1 MGSETDAGRSVQ
13 TEVPMTSL
21 NKLDR
26 GNLSEQV
33 YTAIRETL
41 MDGRY
46 EPGERLRINSLA
58 EELGVSI
65 TPVREAIFRLVS
77 EHALEMK
84 AATAIHVRNLAP
96 DELREIQ
103 FIRYHLESE
112 AAALAAER
120 ITPKELANLE
130 SLQEAFRVAAGEDP
144 QEASLINRQFH
155 FAVVAA
161 AGMPLV
167 FATVENM
174 WTLMGPLL
182 RTFHITVP
190 VRDLT
195 SGAHKHYDLLR
206 ALAKRDAAGAR
217 AAMQEDIVWGKVL
230 VDWLEKKRAV

>member
-1 MGSETDAGRSVQ
+1 
-13 TEVPMTSL
+13 MTSL
-21 NKLDR
+21 SKLDR

-33 YTAIRETL
+33 YAAIRGTL

-46 EPGERLRINSLA
+46 EPGERLRISGLA
-58 EELGVSI
+58 DELGVSI

-96 DELREIQ
+96 AELREIQ
-103 FIRYHLESE
+103 FIRHHLEGES
-112 AAALAAER
+112 AALAAER
-120 ITPKELANLE
+120 ITSKQLANLE
-130 SLQEAFRVAAGEDP
+130 HLQEAFRVAAGTDP

-161 AGMPLV
+161 SDLPLV

-182 RTFHITVP
+182 RTFHMTVP

-217 AAMQEDIVWGKVL
+217 AAMQEDIAWGKVL
-230 VDWLEKKRAV
+230 VDWLERQRAGTAG